1 MFDKRLVRPALP
13 FLATILA
20 MVAFQ
25 VGGSFAKGLFPAV
38 GPQGAATLRLCLGAV
53 MMLAVVRPWRAW
65 PRDAALWPVLALGAS
80 TAAAILCFYSAL
92 DRLPQ
97 GVTIALQF
105 LGPLAVALG
114 GSRRPSDL
122 VWAGLAAVGV
132 WCLVGVRAI
141 DGTLDVVGV
150 LWALGAAAGWAG
162 YILFGQAASKG
173 FGSASGAVATSLAAI
188 LVLPVG
194 VAHAGSALLTP
205 DLLPLALL
213 VALFSTALP
222 FSLEL
227 FALKRLP
234 ARTFAVLMSLEPV
247 FGVLSGLVI
256 LHERL
261 AGLQLF
267 GVLVVVIAASG
278 ASWSGRRAA

>member
-1 MFDKRLVRPALP
+1 MPP
-13 FLATILA
+13 
-20 MVAFQ
+20 VAAPLT
-25 VGGSFAKGLFPAV
+25 VAV
-38 GPQGAATLRLCLGAV
+38 LKMPN
-53 MMLAVVRPWRAW
+53 
-65 PRDAALWPVLALGAS
+65 
-80 TAAAILCFYSAL
+80 
-92 DRLPQ
+92 
-97 GVTIALQF
+97 
-105 LGPLAVALG
+105 
-114 GSRRPSDL
+114 
-122 VWAGLAAVGV
+122 
-132 WCLVGVRAI
+132 
-141 DGTLDVVGV
+141 
-150 LWALGAAAGWAG
+150 
-162 YILFGQAASKG
+162 
-173 FGSASGAVATSLAAI
+173 
-188 LVLPVG
+188 
-194 VAHAGSALLTP
+194 P